1 MYASIQLIMLMSLH
15 RLVAVVWPRRVA
27 ALAGRKAV
35 LRWVLVLWILVLV
48 ASIPAL
54 LFRHQLTATYPNRR
68 SRMVCESFH
77 KQQSQVS
84 DTYFLIYQLNSFLT
98 LLIIFTPGVTDRGGG
113 KNNQSNR
120 ECISGEGTK
129 KYGLYMRAFYHRSY
143 LFIPILICSQI
154 IHKNIARYGVY
165 STLILYTVRP
175 INIWTFTK
183 LLLF

>member
-35 LRWVLVLWILVLV
+35 LRAVLVLWILVLV
-48 ASIPAL
+48 SSIPAL
-54 LFRHQLTATYPNRR
+54 LFRHKLTATYPNGR

-77 KQQSQVS
+77 KKQSQVS

-113 KNNQSNR
+113 KSNQ
-120 ECISGEGTK
+120 
-129 KYGLYMRAFYHRSY
+129 
-143 LFIPILICSQI
+143 
-154 IHKNIARYGVY
+154 
-165 STLILYTVRP
+165 
-175 INIWTFTK
+175 
-183 LLLF
+183 